1 MEPWYNVFSYWGF
14 ILWILSPWLPF
25 SVLLI
30 LILNLIGTFLFLSVA
45 RTSRQVALFLVL
57 LHVVPVWFARREPI
71 QLMPTVAVF
80 ATYLMFL
87 AAQGIDFT
95 SVYGNL
101 LREPPVTIHE
111 YLKLR
116 SIYTPRNEPPSFTQ

>member
-14 ILWILSPWLPF
+14 ILWLLSPWLPF

-45 RTSRQVALFLVL
+45 RTSRQVALFLVFIHTL
-57 LHVVPVWFARREPI
+57 PVWFARQQPI
-71 QLMPTVAVF
+71 QLIPTVAVF
-80 ATYLMFL
+80 ATYLAFL

-116 SIYTPRNEPPSFTQ
+116 GIYTPRNAPPSFAQ

>member
-14 ILWILSPWLPF
+14 ILWVLSPWLPF

-45 RTSRQVALFLVL
+45 RTSHQVALFLVL

-80 ATYLMFL
+80 ATYLVFL

-95 SVYGNL
+95 RVYGNL

-116 SIYTPRNEPPSFTQ
+116 SIYIPRNAPSPNSQ

>member
-14 ILWILSPWLPF
+14 ILWLLSPWLPF

-45 RTSRQVALFLVL
+45 RTSFSVAAFLVFIHTL
-57 LHVVPVWFARREPI
+57 PVWFARREPI
-71 QLMPTVAVF
+71 QLVPTAAVF
-80 ATYLMFL
+80 VVYLAFL
-87 AAQGIDFT
+87 AARGIDFR

-101 LREPPVTIHE
+101 LREPPVTIQE

-116 SIYTPRNEPPSFTQ
+116 GIYTPRNAPPSFTQ

>member
-14 ILWILSPWLPF
+14 ILWLLSPWLPF

-30 LILNLIGTFLFLSVA
+30 LVLNLVGTFLFLSVA
-45 RTSRQVALFLVL
+45 RTSLSVATFLVL
-57 LHVVPVWFARREPI
+57 IHTVPVWFARKQPI
-71 QLMPTVAVF
+71 QLIPTLAVF
-80 ATYLMFL
+80 ATYIAFL
-87 AAQGIDFT
+87 AAQGIGFT

-116 SIYTPRNEPPSFTQ
+116 GIYKSRNEPPSFA

>member
-14 ILWILSPWLPF
+14 ILWLLSPWLPF

-30 LILNLIGTFLFLSVA
+30 LILNLIGTFLFLSVS
-45 RTSRQVALFLVL
+45 RTSRQVALFLVI
-57 LHVVPVWFARREPI
+57 LHVVPVWFARNQPI
-71 QLMPTVAVF
+71 QWVPTAAVF
-80 ATYLMFL
+80 ATYLAFL

-95 SVYGNL
+95 QVYSDL

-116 SIYTPRNEPPSFTQ
+116 GIYTPRNAPPSFAQ

>member
-1 MEPWYNVFSYWGF
+1 M
-14 ILWILSPWLPF
+14 
-25 SVLLI
+25 
-30 LILNLIGTFLFLSVA
+30 
-45 RTSRQVALFLVL
+45 FLVL
-57 LHVVPVWFARREPI
+57 IHTVPVWFARKQPV
-71 QLMPTVAVF
+71 QLIPTLAVF
-80 ATYLMFL
+80 ATYIAFL

-116 SIYTPRNEPPSFTQ
+116 GIYKTRNEPPSFA